1 MSEEKENIM
10 TIKKYRP
17 NVGLMI
23 INPRG
28 QVWLGQRTNSEK
40 FKYKMQMPQGGI
52 DEGENITEA
61 AYRELW
67 EETGLTKD
75 KVKLI
80 CISNR
85 WYSYRFFKPISFG
98 HIQFIGQ
105 SQKWFLFLHN
115 GEDSDFNLQVHPE
128 EIEFAS
134 FEWHNI
140 DDIISHIVPFK
151 RDVYR
156 KVIQEFKPIIQKLIT
171 SDTLPDSN

>member
-1 MSEEKENIM
+1 MA
-10 TIKKYRP
+10 IKKYRP

-23 INPRG
+23 INPAG
-28 QVWLGQRTNSEK
+28 KVWLGERTNSEK
-40 FKYKMQMPQGGI
+40 FKYKKQMPQGGI
-52 DEGENITEA
+52 DSGEDITQA

-80 CISNR
+80 HISDR

-98 HIQFIGQ
+98 KIQFIGQ
-105 SQKWFLFLHN
+105 SQKWFLFLYS
-115 GEDSDFNLQVHPE
+115 GDDSDFNLQVHPE

-134 FEWHNI
+134 FDWHDIN
-140 DDIISHIVPFK
+140 DIIPHVVPFK

-156 KVIQEFKPIIQKLIT
+156 KVIHEFKPIIQKLT
-171 SDTLPDSN
+171 ETDSSAVSN